1 MSENVSNYP
10 LLGQHDQKDNY
21 GIYLGQT
28 KISISSVSTVG
39 SNNLKTLH
47 YVRNENVGISYL
59 IVRKPNLTDFIN

>member
-28 KISISSVSTVG
+28 KISTLSTVG
-39 SNNLKTLH
+39 SIQNAKIWKH
-47 YVRNENVGISYL
+47 YNRSET
-59 IVRKPNLTDFIN
+59 RINHLLL

>member
-28 KISISSVSTVG
+28 KISISSFSTVG
-39 SNNLKTLH
+39 FIKNTTLCKEQKRWYFVPNSNYK
-47 YVRNENVGISYL
+47 VR
-59 IVRKPNLTDFIN
+59 FF

>member
-39 SNNLKTLH
+39 SIKNAT
-47 YVRNENVGISYL
+47 I
-59 IVRKPNLTDFIN
+59 